1 VPLSLPHQR
10 GTPARSEP
18 PRRSVRSPG
27 VTDEAIGSG
36 YRLVR
41 RIGRGAMGTVWEAD
55 GPTGRVA
62 VKVLRP
68 DLADDPEVVDRF
80 LREREVLTR
89 LPRSPHIVAVRDLVA
104 EGDRLA
110 IVMELVDGE
119 QLRTLLTRD
128 GTLAPRRA
136 LAIVAQLLDGLAVAH
151 ARGVVHRDIKPENV
165 IVDDTDGDRVAIV
178 DFGVAWITEHAALRT
193 TGIVGTPTYM
203 APEVAAGASPDGRAD
218 VYSAGIVLF
227 ELLFG
232 SPPFRGAT
240 VAEVLRA
247 RRKGVVRRPA
257 QVSDD
262 LWAALTAMLDAGPEA
277 RPVARDAAQELHRL
291 LAGPLSD
298 APFAPLER
306 TDDSAVT
313 VRNGAAP
320 AGSGSRWRTLTR
332 PFPIALGLLVVVG
345 AAVAIFATG
354 SGSEATSGAC
364 VRGNPVGAPRPPYSD
379 DVIIDATDQQGAD
392 HSGKFFAGVWLGF
405 GNSGV
410 AGPGELAAMRRAGV
424 VPESLPTVTVPYD
437 EYRRLPNRPR
447 DGALFREWAPR
458 GRRAR
463 VVYFVA
469 VGGTVAATDASG
481 VRAIGR
487 DPARAVAVP
496 RYAFDRLSQSPP
508 VDGALLMLGDHS
520 AVIRSGRSVDG
531 EPCRGSR
538 PVRLPTSAR
547 LASGIDLS
555 R

>member
-1 VPLSLPHQR
+1 
-10 GTPARSEP
+10 
-18 PRRSVRSPG
+18 

-104 EGDRLA
+104 DGGRLA
-110 IVMELVDGE
+110 IVMELVAGE
-119 QLRTLLTRD
+119 QLRALLARD
-128 GTLAPRRA
+128 GTFAPRRA
-136 LAIVAQLLDGLAVAH
+136 LAVVTQLLEGLAVAH
-151 ARGVVHRDIKPENV
+151 ARGVVHRDVKPENI

-203 APEVAAGASPDGRAD
+203 APEVASGAPPDGRAD

-232 SPPFRGAT
+232 RPPFRGST
-240 VAEVLRA
+240 VADVLRA
-247 RRKGVVRRPA
+247 RRKGAIVRPA
-257 QVSDD
+257 GVPDD
-262 LWAALTAMLDAGPEA
+262 LWNALTAMLDTEPAA
-277 RPVARDAAQELHRL
+277 RPSAGDAARRLRELL
-291 LAGPLSD
+291 DVPMPDTPL
-298 APFAPLER
+298 APLEGP
-306 TDDSAVT
+306 DPAAVT
-313 VRNGAAP
+313 VHDVDPP
-320 AGSGSRWRTLTR
+320 AERSDRWRTLTR
-332 PFPIALGLLVVVG
+332 PFPIALALLVIVG
-345 AAVAIFATG
+345 TVVAIFATG

-364 VRGNPVGAPRPPYSD
+364 ASGKTVGAPRPAYSD
-379 DVIIDATDQQGAD
+379 DVIVDATDSGGTD

-410 AGPGELAAMRRAGV
+410 AGPGELAAMQRAGV
-424 VPESLPTVTVPYD
+424 VAESLPTVTVPYD
-437 EYRRLPNRPR
+437 EYRTLPNRPP
-447 DGALFREWAPR
+447 DGAIFREWAPR
-458 GRRAR
+458 GRSHHP
-463 VVYFVA
+463 VFFVA
-469 VGGTVAATDASG
+469 VGGTVAATNSSG
-481 VRAIGR
+481 IRTIGR
-487 DPARAVAVP
+487 DPSRAVAVP
-496 RYAFDRLSQSPP
+496 RYAFDRLAQSPP
-508 VDGALLMLGDHS
+508 VDGTLVMVGDHTS
-520 AVIRSGRSVDG
+520 VVRSGQSVDA

-538 PVRLPTSAR
+538 PVRLPPSAR
-547 LASGIDLS
+547 LASGIDLA